1 MKVLE
6 IRGGTGTS
14 KILIGERIQN
24 LPFYIPGARTIFVTD
39 QTVRRLFPDVFSGY
53 VTIDKR
59 AILDAVR
66 RDKKRTGAKIKFVF
80 LKGIGEPAIED
91 LDFEELEGYIH
102 DLR

>member
-1 MKVLE
+1 VGLGMVMAAELSALKGYLGRDDAGRVSALLQSL
-6 IRGGTGTS
+6 G
-14 KILIGERIQN
+14 
-24 LPFYIPGARTIFVTD
+24 LPT
-39 QTVRRLFPDVFSGY
+39 Y
-53 VTIDKR
+53 VAFDKR

-80 LKGIGEPAIED
+80 LKGIGETAIED